1 LTDRFEIEN
10 ISTVSAL
17 ERSFGMNNKYGKVG
31 YRLRLMK
38 TSTVLFGF
46 LAMFLSAEKHRGH
59 YPVSV
64 WYAGGKARAPML
76 EKVTPEKIP
85 IWKKDLQ
92 QIKDLGFNTVRC
104 WVEWTNNE
112 PVEGQ
117 YDFSALETLADI
129 ADEAGL
135 KLIVQV
141 YIDSAPDWVG
151 QKYPDA
157 KFVASNGLPVESQ
170 ASPGFC
176 FDHLEVRDKILKFFT
191 EAAKVVKDK
200 PAFYGWDL
208 WSEPHIINW
217 AEVYHLGNAEYMQ
230 FCYCHS
236 TMTRFREWLKK
247 KYQTLDGL
255 NRAWYRTFQ
264 DWKEVE
270 PPRFGTILTYTDYID
285 WKDFI
290 ADKLAEDLAMKAE
303 AVRKVV
309 PESVI
314 TSHSAIPGLLTKP
327 SWNGTPDDRKMADS
341 VDYYGASI
349 YPKHAWTIKP
359 WSPYFRASGHDF
371 TRSMTLTNEGFYIG
385 ELQAGYGVFGMKVSE
400 PVVPMDM
407 RDWIWTSV
415 AYGARAINIYA
426 YYPMSSGYESGGYGL
441 IELDGKVTDR
451 AIAAGKVAG
460 VVTRNMA
467 YFLGAHPPKAQVAV
481 LYNPLSHMV
490 GGQQTFTGEGQ
501 AIGYNN
507 LSESLQ
513 GIHRAFFERSI
524 LADFLHVLDLNP
536 ERLSQYK
543 LLIVPYPVM
552 MSKAHIQRLIEYVKN
567 GGTLVAEARCGWID
581 ERGFSSDVYPGGGLH
596 EVFGCRE
603 ASLEPIRKTSKIT
616 IKISHE
622 TLPELK
628 SGDVLDA
635 LFFEESFELIDDKS
649 VVLAEFENGKPAVV
663 YAPFGKGKAIIVGS
677 FIGSAYHH
685 FENPNNAKLLAG
697 IARWLGISN
706 PVQASSSE
714 KGVLVEAR
722 ILEGRKHKILFGF
735 NRGDKR
741 TTAKFE
747 VAVTGQNWEAK
758 NLESEEKVNVGF
770 LGECAVLERVMEP
783 QEVWVVLLSQK

>member
-1 LTDRFEIEN
+1 MAMMRKNKKAVYRFAA
-10 ISTVSAL
+10 SGTFL
-17 ERSFGMNNKYGKVG
+17 C
-31 YRLRLMK
+31 
-38 TSTVLFGF
+38 VLCS

-85 IWKKDLQ
+85 LWKKDLE

-117 YDFSALETLADI
+117 YDFSTLETLVDL
-129 ADEAGL
+129 AGDVGL
-135 KLIVQV
+135 RVIVQV

-176 FDHLEVRDKILKFFT
+176 FDHLDVRAKILKFFSET
-191 EAAKVVKDK
+191 ARAVKDK

-236 TMTRFREWLKK
+236 TMARFRDWLKK
-247 KYQTLDGL
+247 KYNTLDAL
-255 NRAWYRTFQ
+255 NRSWYRTFQ
-264 DWKEVE
+264 EWKEVE

-290 ADKLAEDLAMKAE
+290 SDKLAEDLAMKAE

-309 PESVI
+309 PQSVI

-327 SWNGTPDDRKMADS
+327 NWNGTPDDRKMADS

-349 YPKHAWTIKP
+349 YPKHAWTVKP

-371 TRSMTLTNEGFYIG
+371 TRSMTLTNGGFYIG

-400 PVVPMDM
+400 PVLPIDM
-407 RDWIWTSV
+407 RDWMWTSV
-415 AYGARAINIYA
+415 AYGARAVNIYA

-451 AIAAGKVAG
+451 AVAAGKVAG
-460 VVTRNMA
+460 VVTKNMDLFLQA
-467 YFLGAHPPKAQVAV
+467 YPPKAEVAV

-501 AIGYNN
+501 PIGYNN

-524 LADFLHVLDLNP
+524 LVDFLHVLDLDSD
-536 ERLSQYK
+536 RLNQYK

-552 MSKAHIQRLIEYVKN
+552 MSEAHIRHLMEYVKS
-567 GGTLVAEARCGWID
+567 GGTLIAEARCGWID

-596 EVFGCRE
+596 KVFGCRE
-603 ASLEPIRKTSKIT
+603 ASLSPLREISKMI
-616 IKISHE
+616 IKIPHE
-622 TLPELK
+622 SLPLLRP
-628 SGDVLDA
+628 GDHLDA
-635 LFFEESFELIDDKS
+635 LFFEESFDLIDEKS
-649 VVLAEFENGKPAVV
+649 VVLAEFEDGKPAMV
-663 YAPFGKGKAIIVGS
+663 YAPHGRGKAIVVGS
-677 FIGSAYHH
+677 FVGSAYHH
-685 FENPNNAKLLAG
+685 FQNSNNAKFLTGLAD
-697 IARWLGISN
+697 WLGLSN
-706 PVQASSSE
+706 PVYASSSE
-714 KGVLVEAR
+714 KDILVEAR
-722 ILEGRKHKILFGF
+722 ILEGKDHKILFGF
-735 NRGDKR
+735 NRGERR

-747 VAVTGQNWEAK
+747 VLVRGQNWTAK
-758 NLESEEKVNVGF
+758 NLESEEDVAISLEEGCAF
-770 LGECAVLERVMEP
+770 LENRMEP
-783 QEVWVVLLSQK
+783 QEVWVVLLERQ

>member
-1 LTDRFEIEN
+1 MKIKHKKLRYGLGSLRI
-10 ISTVSAL
+10 IVSL
-17 ERSFGMNNKYGKVG
+17 
-31 YRLRLMK
+31 
-38 TSTVLFGF
+38 LFF
-46 LAMFLSAEKHRGH
+46 LAVCLPAEKHRGH

-85 IWKKDLQ
+85 LWRKDLQ

-104 WVEWTNNE
+104 WVEWMNNE

-117 YDFSALETLADI
+117 YDFSTLETLVDL
-129 ADEAGL
+129 AGEVGL
-135 KLIVQV
+135 RVIVQV

-151 QKYPDA
+151 QKYPDS

-176 FDHLEVRDKILKFFT
+176 FDHLEVRKKILSFFT

-236 TMTRFREWLKK
+236 TMARFREWLKI
-247 KYQTLDGL
+247 KYKTLDDL
-255 NRAWYRTFQ
+255 NGAWYRTFQ
-264 DWKEVE
+264 NWEEVE
-270 PPRFGTILTYTDYID
+270 PPRFGTILTYTDFID
-285 WKDFI
+285 WKNFI
-290 ADKLAEDLAMKAE
+290 ADKLAEDLAMKAD

-309 PESVI
+309 PQSVV
-314 TSHSAIPGLLTKP
+314 TSHSSIPGLLTKP
-327 SWNGTPDDRKMADS
+327 NWNGTPDDRKMANS

-371 TRSMTLTNEGFYIG
+371 TRSMTLTNGGFYIG

-407 RDWIWTSV
+407 RDWMWTSV
-415 AYGARAINIYA
+415 AYGARAVNIYA

-451 AIAAGKVAG
+451 AIAAGKVAK
-460 VVTRNMA
+460 VVTKNMGL
-467 YFLGAHPPKAQVAV
+467 FLEAHPPKAKVAV

-490 GGQQTFTGEGQ
+490 GGQQSFTGEGQ
-501 AIGYNN
+501 PIGYNN

-513 GIHRAFFERSI
+513 GIHRAFFERGI
-524 LADFLHVLDLNP
+524 LVDFLHVMDLVP
-536 ERLSQYK
+536 ERLNEYR

-552 MSKAHIQRLIEYVKN
+552 MSKANIQRLIDFVKE

-603 ASLEPIRKTSKIT
+603 DSLLPLRETSKII
-616 IKISHE
+616 IKAPHE
-622 TLPELK
+622 SLPFLRQ
-628 SGDVLDA
+628 GDHLDA

-649 VVLAEFENGKPAVV
+649 VVLAEFDDGKPAMV
-663 YAPFGKGKAIIVGS
+663 YAPYGKGKAIIVGS

-685 FENPNNAKLLAG
+685 FQNSNNAKFLTGLAQ
-697 IARWLGISN
+697 WLGISN
-706 PVQASSSE
+706 PVEASSLE
-714 KGVLVEAR
+714 KEVLVEAR
-722 ILEGRKHKILFGF
+722 VLEGQKHKILFGF
-735 NRGDKR
+735 NRGEKR

-747 VAVTGQNWEAK
+747 VAVMGQNWTAK
-758 NLESEEKVNVGF
+758 NLESERDVAIGF
-770 LGECAVLERVMEP
+770 HGERAVLEKTMEP
-783 QEVWVVLLSQK
+783 QEVWVVLLDQK

>member
-1 LTDRFEIEN
+1 MMKKNKKAVSICAAFGTFFCALSF
-10 ISTVSAL
+10 SAL
-17 ERSFGMNNKYGKVG
+17 
-31 YRLRLMK
+31 
-38 TSTVLFGF
+38 
-46 LAMFLSAEKHRGH
+46 FLSAEKHRGH

-76 EKVTPEKIP
+76 EKMTPEKIP
-85 IWKKDLQ
+85 LWRKDLE

-104 WVEWTNNE
+104 WIEWTNNE

-117 YDFSALETLADI
+117 YEFSTLETLVDL
-129 ADEAGL
+129 ADEVGL
-135 KLIVQV
+135 RVIVQV

-176 FDHLEVRDKILKFFT
+176 FDHLDVRKKILKFFS
-191 EAAKVVKDK
+191 EAARAVKDK

-217 AEVYHLGNAEYMQ
+217 AEVYHLGNAQYMQ

-236 TMTRFREWLKK
+236 TMARFRDWLKK
-247 KYQTLDGL
+247 KYNTLDAL
-255 NRAWYRTFQ
+255 NRSWYRTFQ
-264 DWKEVE
+264 EWEEVE

-290 ADKLAEDLAMKAE
+290 SDKLAEDLVMKAE
-303 AVRKVV
+303 AVKKVV
-309 PESVI
+309 PHGVV

-327 SWNGTPDDRKMADS
+327 NWNGTPDDRKMADS

-371 TRSMTLTNEGFYIG
+371 TRSMTLTNGGFYIG

-407 RDWIWTSV
+407 RDWMWTSV
-415 AYGARAINIYA
+415 AYGARAVNIYA

-460 VVTRNMA
+460 VVTKNMDLFLQA
-467 YFLGAHPPKAQVAV
+467 YPPKAKVAV

-501 AIGYNN
+501 PIGYNN

-513 GIHRAFFERSI
+513 GVHRAFFERSI
-524 LADFLHVLDLNP
+524 LVDFLHVLDLDS
-536 ERLSQYK
+536 ERLNQYK

-552 MSKAHIQRLIEYVKN
+552 MSEAHIQHLIEYVRS

-596 EVFGCRE
+596 KVFGCRE
-603 ASLEPIRKTSKIT
+603 ASLSPLRKISKII
-616 IKISHE
+616 IKFPHE
-622 TLPELK
+622 SLPLLRP
-628 SGDVLDA
+628 GDHLDA
-635 LFFEESFELIDDKS
+635 LFFEESFELVGEKS
-649 VVLAEFENGKPAVV
+649 VVLAEFENGKPAMVFSL
-663 YAPFGKGKAIIVGS
+663 YGKGKAIIVGS

-685 FENPNNAKLLAG
+685 FQNSNNAKFLTGLAQ
-697 IARWLGISN
+697 WLKISC
-706 PVQASSSE
+706 PVDASSSE
-714 KGVLVEAR
+714 KDVLVEAK
-722 ILEGRKHKILFGF
+722 ILEGKNHKIIFAF
-735 NRGDKR
+735 NRGEKK
-741 TTAKFE
+741 TSAKIE
-747 VAVTGQNWEAK
+747 IVVMGQDWTAK
-758 NLESEEKVNVGF
+758 NLESDKDVVISFQEG
-770 LGECAVLERVMEP
+770 GAVLKKHMEP
-783 QEVWVVLLSQK
+783 QEVWVVLLERQ

>member
-1 LTDRFEIEN
+1 MKIKHEKLRYGLGSLRI
-10 ISTVSAL
+10 IVS
-17 ERSFGMNNKYGKVG
+17 
-31 YRLRLMK
+31 
-38 TSTVLFGF
+38 LFFF
-46 LAMFLSAEKHRGH
+46 LAVCLLAEKHRGH

-85 IWKKDLQ
+85 LWRKDLQ

-117 YDFSALETLADI
+117 YDFSTLETLVDL
-129 ADEAGL
+129 AGEVGL
-135 KLIVQV
+135 RVIVQV

-151 QKYPDA
+151 QKYPDS

-176 FDHLEVRDKILKFFT
+176 FDHLEVRKKILSFFT

-236 TMTRFREWLKK
+236 TMARFREWLKI
-247 KYQTLDGL
+247 KYKTLDDL
-255 NRAWYRTFQ
+255 NGAWYRTFQ
-264 DWKEVE
+264 NWEEVE
-270 PPRFGTILTYTDYID
+270 PPRFGTILTYTDFID
-285 WKDFI
+285 WKNFI
-290 ADKLAEDLAMKAE
+290 ADKLAEDLAMKAD
-303 AVRKVV
+303 AVRKMVPQSVV
-309 PESVI
+309 

-327 SWNGTPDDRKMADS
+327 NWNGTPDDRKMANS

-371 TRSMTLTNEGFYIG
+371 TRSMTLTNGGFYIG

-407 RDWIWTSV
+407 RDWMWTSV
-415 AYGARAINIYA
+415 AYGARAVNIYA

-451 AIAAGKVAG
+451 AIAAGKVAN
-460 VVTRNMA
+460 VVTKNMDL
-467 YFLGAHPPKAQVAV
+467 FLEAHPPKAKVAV

-490 GGQQTFTGEGQ
+490 GGQQSFTGEGQ

-513 GIHRAFFERSI
+513 GIHRAFFEQGI
-524 LADFLHVLDLNP
+524 LVDFLHVMDLVP
-536 ERLSQYK
+536 ERMNEYR
-543 LLIVPYPVM
+543 LLIVPFPVM
-552 MSKAHIQRLIEYVKN
+552 MSKANIQRLIDFVRE

-603 ASLEPIRKTSKIT
+603 TSLKPLRKTSKIT
-616 IKISHE
+616 IKIPHE
-622 TLPELK
+622 TLPDLR

-649 VVLAEFENGKPAVV
+649 VVLAEFENGKPAMV
-663 YAPFGKGKAIIVGS
+663 YAPYGKGKAIIVGS

-685 FENPNNAKLLAG
+685 FQNSNNAKFLTGLAQ
-697 IARWLGISN
+697 WLGISN
-706 PVQASSSE
+706 PVEASSLE
-714 KGVLVEAR
+714 KEVLVEAR
-722 ILEGRKHKILFGF
+722 VLEGQKFKILFGF
-735 NRGDKR
+735 NRGEKR

-747 VAVTGQNWEAK
+747 VAVMGQDWTAK
-758 NLESEEKVNVGF
+758 NLESERDLTIGF
-770 LGECAVLERVMEP
+770 HGKHAVLEKTMEP
-783 QEVWVVLLSQK
+783 QEVWVVLLDQK